1 MGRALDVNTSLLG
14 STLRGWRGTAAFQ
27 PARKQPV
34 KPLEIYEYEACP
46 YGRLLREALTEMDL
60 DAMIYPC
67 PKGGTRFR
75 AQARTRGGKLRFPFL
90 VDPNTGVAMFES
102 ADIIAYLADTYEG
115 TVPPARGLRRRLAVA
130 TSHLASG
137 VRGPGRLRGYRAR
150 PSKAPAKPLELFS
163 FESSPFSRLVR
174 EVLCELELSYLLRN
188 CGKARWHEMG
198 PPWVRDKL
206 FRRPVEGR
214 NRKALFERAGKVQF
228 PYLVD
233 PNTGVEMFESAKI
246 IRYLETTYAA

>member
-1 MGRALDVNTSLLG
+1 MARVIDVNSSLLG
-14 STLRGWRGTAAFQ
+14 STLRGWRGTAAFR
-27 PARKQPV
+27 PVRKQPV
-34 KPLEIYEYEACP
+34 KPLEIYEFEACP

-75 AQARTRGGKLRFPFL
+75 PQAQTRGGKMRFPFL
-90 VDPNTGVAMFES
+90 LDPNTGVALFES
-102 ADIIAYLADTYEG
+102 AEIISYLADTYEG
-115 TVPPARGLRRRLAVA
+115 TAVPARGLRRRLAVI
-130 TSHLASG
+130 TSFLASTT
-137 VRGPGRLRGYRAR
+137 RGLARVRGYRAR
-150 PSKAPAKPLELFS
+150 PSKAPAKPLELYS

-174 EVLCELELSYLLRN
+174 EVLCELELPYFLRN
-188 CGKARWHEMG
+188 SGKARWHEMG

-206 FRRPVEGR
+206 FRRPIEGR
-214 NRKALFERAGKVQF
+214 NRTALFERAGKVQL
-228 PYLVD
+228 PYLID